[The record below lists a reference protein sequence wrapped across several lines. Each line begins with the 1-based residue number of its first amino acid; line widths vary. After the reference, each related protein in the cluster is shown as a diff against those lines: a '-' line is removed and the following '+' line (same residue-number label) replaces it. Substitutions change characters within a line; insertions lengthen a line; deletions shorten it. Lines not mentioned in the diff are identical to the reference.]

1 MQVHCMRWAVAC
13 WPEREAWALC
23 WAGSRG
29 YITSS
34 AGGWA
39 GYAAMARK
47 TEGAEVSWVTR
58 GGGW

>member
-1 MQVHCMRWAVAC
+1 MRWAVAC